1 MIQYLKYEYS
11 NQRGKDSSR
20 DLRHGSK
27 RTKGGNVQSH
37 HKVISVGE
45 GSHHSEKVRITVEMF
60 QLTLCPKVEENIHEI
75 QSLWDFQPKIYT

>member
-20 DLRHGSK
+20 DLRNGSK
-27 RTKGGNVQSH
+27 RTKGENVQSH

-75 QSLWDFQPKIYT
+75 QSLWDFQSKIYT